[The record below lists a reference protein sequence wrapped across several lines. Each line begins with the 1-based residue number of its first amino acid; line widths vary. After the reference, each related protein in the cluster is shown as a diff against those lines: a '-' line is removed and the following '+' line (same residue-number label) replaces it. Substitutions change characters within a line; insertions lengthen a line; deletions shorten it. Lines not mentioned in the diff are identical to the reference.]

1 MMQEKKKSVALT
13 DEEQIRQLYQDMYA
27 AMIAKDRGELERI
40 HDETYLL
47 IHMTGMRQSREE
59 YIDSILDGTLNYYSK
74 DDVKIDV
81 SVSGDEAK
89 LTGRSRVTAAVFG
102 GGRHTWPLRMNMNL
116 VRKGDGWKI
125 VRSAASMY

>member
-1 MMQEKKKSVALT
+1 MQEKKKSVALT

-89 LTGRSRVTAAVFG
+89 LTGKSRVTAAVFG
-102 GGRHTWPLRMNMNL
+102 GGRHTWPLRMNMDL

>member
-81 SVSGDEAK
+81 SVSGGEAK
-89 LTGRSRVTAAVFG
+89 LTGKSRVTAAVFG
-102 GGRHTWPLRMNMNL
+102 GGKHTWPLRMNMDL
-116 VRKGDGWKI
+116 VRRDDGWKI

>member
-1 MMQEKKKSVALT
+1 MQEKKKSVALT

-102 GGRHTWPLRMNMNL
+102 GGRHTWPLRMNMDL